1 MGGFTDTHIHI
12 WDLQRVEYAWLEKD
26 TSILKRNYALEQLDD
41 QRLLAGVEAGILV
54 QAACNRGD
62 TDLMLEAA
70 ARHSWIKGI
79 VGWVPLMDPTQAA
92 RELDELTAYPVFK
105 GIRHLIHDEPDTQWL
120 LQDTVVE
127 SLRYLSARNIPY
139 DLVGILPEHLR
150 VALKLLE
157 QLPGLRI
164 VIDHLNQPPIA
175 SAAKSGE
182 WFDFIREI
190 ARNPNVYAKISGL
203 GTTSGKPG
211 TWGEEDVLPYVEYAL
226 EHFGPQRC
234 MCGGDWPVSLLA
246 GSYPYTWNVYEKVI
260 NRLITDPVDL
270 QLVRQGTA
278 AVFYGLEKI

>member
-62 TDLMLEAA
+62 TDLMLKAA

-182 WFDFIREI
+182 WFDLIREI

-203 GTTSGKPG
+203 GTTSGKPA

-260 NRLITDPVDL
+260 TRLITDPVDL
-270 QLVRQGTA
+270 QMVRQGTA